1 MPMNDTPRNCPV
13 LGRKEKLVVV
23 NRTEGQAMLQTSR
36 WQTFN
41 DRWTRQ
47 NGSQPAIACRR
58 PHLQPTRTQWRV
70 PRRSIRSLSAVMV
83 LQPAGY
89 IVLHFS
95 DSHNVITEGKGSEI
109 MLEDK

>member
-1 MPMNDTPRNCPV
+1 
-13 LGRKEKLVVV
+13 
-23 NRTEGQAMLQTSR
+23 
-36 WQTFN
+36 
-41 DRWTRQ
+41 
-47 NGSQPAIACRR
+47 
-58 PHLQPTRTQWRV
+58 
-70 PRRSIRSLSAVMV
+70 MV